1 MTTIGIIITEM
12 ALCLLA
18 ALLIGLFFGYLYA
31 KVKGKEFYEDKID
44 ALEELCEAKKLEASE
59 LKARYGNMEIEIAKL
74 YEQRTRDEKIIEN
87 CKVKEEEMLAQLELL
102 ADKNDKLEQSLANI
116 NTNVPV
122 FNKDEIIQKI
132 DEINKLLTEKREVI
146 TEEVQKEIIKEVEE
160 LKDEIK
166 NEENSSKI
174 VTFLQN
180 IIKKINS

>member
-1 MTTIGIIITEM
+1 MTTMGIIITEM

-44 ALEELCEAKKLEASE
+44 ALEELCEAKKHEASD

-74 YEQRTRDEKIIEN
+74 HEQKTKNEKIIQKCRE
-87 CKVKEEEMLAQLELL
+87 KEEEMLAQLELL
-102 ADKNDKLEQSLANI
+102 AEKNDKLEQSLANVDSK
-116 NTNVPV
+116 VPV
-122 FNKDEIIQKI
+122 LNKDEIIQKI
-132 DEINKLLTEKREVI
+132 DEIKKLLEEKREVI
-146 TEEVQKEIIKEVEE
+146 TEEVQKEIIQEVEE
-160 LKDEIK
+160 LKEEIK

-180 IIKKINS
+180 IIKKIKS